1 MNLKWKPFHLL
12 VLTAMI
18 LLPAL
23 TITAQD
29 VVNLTVTVWVGQTDL
44 EALEELA
51 DVFEEANPNIA
62 IEYLN
67 IPDTGDFGRNTVQQM
82 IAGGTPP
89 DVMILNT
96 GQFETFAAR
105 GVLLALDDLVERDG
119 VDLGI
124 YFPEAISG
132 SSFDGVLYGMP
143 RDISN
148 HLVYLNVEMFE
159 AAGVDLPDADWTWDD
174 YRNIAQALTMDTDG
188 DGAIDQWGASII
200 NVASGNVP
208 DMINIAIDGVQ
219 LAVSKGL
226 LLPLDDFLASDPEG
240 EAFLELIPQQL
251 LDALSVDGTLYMMP
265 NGWQTMVIHY
275 NTDIFTNAG
284 MDCPSADWTWDDFLE
299 TAQALT
305 NDDHFGFGVFWG
317 NFQLHPWWLTNDSY
331 SITEDASASNLND
344 PKFIEAVSFMNDLVN
359 THGVSPDPLG
369 MNPADLF
376 ANGAFAMAPAGR
388 WPIPGWKA
396 AGFTS
401 FDVVPWPK
409 KETQNTVFGCA
420 GWGIS
425 PESSNPELAWQ
436 AIKEL
441 ISVETITAVMK
452 LGHQIP
458 PLRSVAQDP
467 SFLEAPDN
475 AELFFDVID
484 TTRPVASPPYFTDL
498 ERIQMRNLER
508 VIIGDASPEEAM
520 NEAHEELNDA
530 IERFNS

>member
-1 MNLKWKPFHLL
+1 MSYGKSRPLSRRDFLRMIGATGAT
-12 VLTAMI
+12 LTASQMWAVQR
-18 LLPAL
+18 LL
-23 TITAQD
+23 AQD
-29 VVNLTVTVWVGQTDL
+29 TPGSDVEATLTTYNWGSAGEVEEYGNAFARFNQSYPNVTVVDNITPITSW
-44 EALEELA
+44 A
-51 DVFEEANPNIA
+51 DF
-62 IEYLN
+62 
-67 IPDTGDFGRNTVQQM
+67 
-82 IAGGTPP
+82 
-89 DVMILNT
+89 
-96 GQFETFAAR
+96 
-105 GVLLALDDLVERDG
+105 LDQLV
-119 VDLGI
+119 
-124 YFPEAISG
+124 
-132 SSFDGVLYGMP
+132 
-143 RDISN
+143 
-148 HLVYLNVEMFE
+148 
-159 AAGVDLPDADWTWDD
+159 
-174 YRNIAQALTMDTDG
+174 
-188 DGAIDQWGASII
+188 I
-200 NVASGNVP
+200 NVASGNTP
-208 DMINIAIDGVQ
+208 DMINIAIEGVQ

-275 NTDIFTNAG
+275 NTDIFSSAG
-284 MDCPSADWTWDDFLE
+284 MDYPSSDWTWDDFLE

-305 NDDHFGFGVFWG
+305 NDDHYGFGVFWG
-317 NFQLHPWWLTNDSY
+317 NFQLHPWWLTNGSY
-331 SITEDASASNLND
+331 AITEDASASNLND

-376 ANGAFAMAPAGR
+376 ANGTFAMVPAGR

-401 FDVVPWPK
+401 FDVVPWPQ
-409 KETQNTVFGCA
+409 KETQDTVFGCA

-425 PESSNPELAWQ
+425 PESANPDLAWQ

-458 PLRSVAQDP
+458 PLRSVAEDP
-467 SFLEAPDN
+467 SFLEVPDN
-475 AELFFDVID
+475 AELFFNVID
-484 TTRPVASPPYFTDL
+484 TTQPVASPPYFTDL

-520 NEAHEELNDA
+520 NEAHEELNVT
-530 IERFNS
+530 IERFYS